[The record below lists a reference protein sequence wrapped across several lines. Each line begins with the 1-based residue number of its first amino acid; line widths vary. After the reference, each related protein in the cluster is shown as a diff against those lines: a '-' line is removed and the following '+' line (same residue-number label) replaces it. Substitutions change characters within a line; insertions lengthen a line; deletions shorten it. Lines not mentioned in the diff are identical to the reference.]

1 MQTRMIALSALA
13 VIFAG
18 GAMAAEPRGV
28 QTYEWSGSVDVYVP
42 CAGEIVREDYIVQG
56 RGHVFE
62 TKNGTVHVVDDWVIH
77 QTLTGLS
84 TGREWIGEGVSPYH
98 ASVKVDQSGVTQW
111 VQRMRFTPVVKGDP
125 KFMYENQYKVTVNA
139 NGELVVERLDVPLE
153 DGFRCLPTK

>member
-1 MQTRMIALSALA
+1 MKTTMMALSALA

-28 QTYEWSGSVDVYVP
+28 QTYEFSGSEEVYFP
-42 CAGEIVREDYIVQG
+42 CAAEIVREDYIIQG

-62 TKNGTVHVVDDWVIH
+62 TKNGTVHFVDNWVIH

-84 TGREWIGEGVSPYH
+84 TGREWIGEGVSPYQG
-98 ASVKVDQSGVTQW
+98 SVKVDQSGVTQW
-111 VQRMRFTPVVKGDP
+111 VSRVRYTPVVKGDP
-125 KFMYENQYKVTVNA
+125 RFMYENQYKVTVNA
-139 NGELVVERLDVPLE
+139 NGELVVERLDVPRE